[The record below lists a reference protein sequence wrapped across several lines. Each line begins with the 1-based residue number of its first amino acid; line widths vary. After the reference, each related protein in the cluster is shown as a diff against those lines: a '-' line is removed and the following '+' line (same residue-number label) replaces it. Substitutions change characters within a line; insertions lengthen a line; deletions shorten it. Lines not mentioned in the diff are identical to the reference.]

1 MFSYLELVYCFLS
14 KLSVMIDT
22 IYCLSENYLNDSVR
36 QEKEAELRLL
46 EEATALRVEEA
57 IRKKVEEAI
66 TSDEVKQRIMKK
78 FEDGKK
84 RLFDNVNKQLE
95 LEKIAALDEARKK
108 EVKTLSENTFQLI
121 HLILFEELPHLV
133 NISGCFT

>member
-1 MFSYLELVYCFLS
+1 M
-14 KLSVMIDT
+14 
-22 IYCLSENYLNDSVR
+22 
-36 QEKEAELRLL
+36 
-46 EEATALRVEEA
+46 EEA

-66 TSDEVKQRIMKK
+66 SSDEVKQRIMKK

-108 EVKTLSENTFQLI
+108 EVKTLPENTFQLI
-121 HLILFEELPHLV
+121 HLILFEELTHLM

>member
-1 MFSYLELVYCFLS
+1 M
-14 KLSVMIDT
+14 
-22 IYCLSENYLNDSVR
+22 VR

-108 EVKTLSENTFQLI
+108 EVRKS
-121 HLILFEELPHLV
+121 
-133 NISGCFT
+133 S

>member
-1 MFSYLELVYCFLS
+1 M
-14 KLSVMIDT
+14 
-22 IYCLSENYLNDSVR
+22 
-36 QEKEAELRLL
+36 
-46 EEATALRVEEA
+46 EEA
-57 IRKKVEEAI
+57 IRKKVEESI
-66 TSDEVKQRIMKK
+66 SSDEVKQRIMKK

-108 EVKTLSENTFQLI
+108 EVKTLPENTFQLI
-121 HLILFEELPHLV
+121 HLILFEELPHLM

>member
-1 MFSYLELVYCFLS
+1 MFSYLELVYCFLP